1 MKFFILFTV
10 LLSLN
15 LFSINSTDRIVVAKE
30 IITLDDRYQNIDAIF
45 IKGDRIHSVG
55 SKDKLSKEFPDI
67 RVDAS
72 HENNIIVPGFIEH
85 HIHPLLAGITMNSEI
100 VAIDDWDVPHKKS
113 AGVRDRDGYLK
124 RLSTIE
130 NNMSDAEELLVS
142 WGFHHYFHGK
152 LTRQDLDLISKDRPI
167 LIIHRSFH
175 EFIMNSSALNLFG
188 ITEKDLG
195 HLNKEEKNLASFKE
209 GHFAERGLIAVMP
222 KVMKYIAA
230 PQRIIAGLKITEK
243 YIHQNGITLIAN
255 PGSMHDK
262 NIQKAK
268 NFVFGDKETPF
279 RSLYIPSALYM
290 LEHTDIL
297 NLLEETKKQLSWGQG
312 KVEFLPNHI
321 KLFTDGAMYSQ
332 NMVLRDGYLDGHQ
345 GAWLMENDI
354 FKDGFRLF
362 WDAGYQIHVHQN
374 GDAGLDRLLDV
385 LDENMQRNPRKDHRT
400 TVVHFGYSAFD
411 QIERMKRLGVIVSAN
426 PYYVPVLSDLYSRKG
441 VGYERSQQ
449 MVRLGDVN
457 RAGIVLSLH
466 SDMPMAPASPLV
478 LMHSAVNRINYA
490 DEVAGPNQRISAL
503 TALKGVTLNS
513 AYTLGIEDNYGSITP
528 GKFANFTIL
537 SENPLSIDPLRIDQ
551 INVEGTIV
559 EGKLFQKLNIF

>member
-354 FKDGFRLF
+354 FKDAFRLF

-457 RAGIVLSLH
+457 SAGIVLSLH

-559 EGKLFQKLNIF
+559 EGRLFQK

>member
-354 FKDGFRLF
+354 FKDAFRVF

-551 INVEGTIV
+551 INV
-559 EGKLFQKLNIF
+559 

>member
-354 FKDGFRLF
+354 FKDAFRVF

-478 LMHSAVNRINYA
+478 LMHSAVNRVNYA

>member
-100 VAIDDWDVPHKKS
+100 VAIDDWDVPHKKI

-188 ITEKDLG
+188 ITEKDLD

-354 FKDGFRLF
+354 FKDAFRLF

-457 RAGIVLSLH
+457 SAGIVLSLH

-559 EGKLFQKLNIF
+559 EGRLFQK

>member
-15 LFSINSTDRIVVAKE
+15 LFSTNSTDRIVVAKE

-354 FKDGFRLF
+354 FKDAFRLF

-513 AYTLGIEDNYGSITP
+513 AYTLGIEDNYVSISP

>member
-354 FKDGFRLF
+354 FKDAFRVF

>member
-67 RVDAS
+67 RVDTA
-72 HENNIIVPGFIEH
+72 HENNVIIPGFIEH

-100 VAIDDWDVPHKKS
+100 VAIDDWDVPHKKI

-354 FKDGFRLF
+354 FKDAFRVF

-457 RAGIVLSLH
+457 SAGIVLSLH

-478 LMHSAVNRINYA
+478 LMHSAVNRVNYA

-559 EGKLFQKLNIF
+559 EGRLFQK

>member
-100 VAIDDWDVPHKKS
+100 VAIDDWDVPHKKI

-188 ITEKDLG
+188 ITEKDLD

-354 FKDGFRLF
+354 FKDAFRLF

-441 VGYERSQQ
+441 VGYQRSQQ

-559 EGKLFQKLNIF
+559 EGRLFQK

>member
-354 FKDGFRLF
+354 FKDAFRVF

-411 QIERMKRLGVIVSAN
+411 QIVRMKRLGVIVSAN